1 MARKLGEVVQE
12 GVCYPHAEVN
22 YIPVR
27 GLLAPFYLPC
37 CTRVGTQVD
46 TSVSRGLEPITHI
59 LEVESVK
66 YKLVS
71 DTIKVHCP
79 VVGEYASQ
87 KIVCETEPVY

>member
-1 MARKLGEVVQE
+1 MARKLGEAVQE
-12 GVCYPHAEVN
+12 RACYPHAEVN

-27 GLLAPFYLPC
+27 GLLAPFYLPR

-59 LEVESVK
+59 LEAESVK

-87 KIVCETEPVY
+87 EIVCET